1 MGVGSLGYAGAM
13 PSRSVLITGASTGIG
28 RHAAVELA
36 REGVHVFAGVRRE
49 EDADALGAEG
59 LPNLEPVSIDVAE
72 ADSIR
77 RCADELARRLEPD
90 GLHAL
95 VNNAG
100 IVVSS
105 TLEFVPL
112 DAFRRQLEVN
122 VTGQLAVTQELLPLI
137 RKAKER
143 SPERGRIVFT
153 GSTSG
158 YFAAPF
164 VGPYNAS
171 KFAIEGLVDS
181 LRRELRPFGIP
192 VSLVQPGAIA
202 TPIWEKSETAADELI
217 DAMPDHGRV
226 LYGDAIQAVKQQVA
240 QRAGSAAPV
249 ALVSKAILHAVLAG
263 RPRPRYKVGADA
275 WAQLALARLLP
286 DRAADWLI
294 GRMLG

>member
-1 MGVGSLGYAGAM
+1 MSK
-13 PSRSVLITGASTGIG
+13 RTVLVTGASTGIG
-28 RHAAVELA
+28 RDAAIRLA

-49 EDADALGAEG
+49 EDALGLRGEG
-59 LPNLEPVSIDVAE
+59 LPDLEPVSIDVAD

-77 RCADELARRLEPD
+77 RCADELAGRLESE

-122 VTGQLAVTQELLPLI
+122 VTGQLAVTQALLPLI
-137 RKAKER
+137 RRAKER
-143 SPERGRIVFT
+143 DPARGRVVFT

-202 TPIWEKSETAADELI
+202 TPIWEKSEAAADELI
-217 DAMPDHGRV
+217 DAMPEHGRA
-226 LYGDAIQAVKQQVA
+226 LYGDAIRAVKQQVA
-240 QRAGSAAPV
+240 QRSGSAAPV
-249 ALVSKAILHAVLAG
+249 ALVSKAIRHAVLSE

-294 GRMLG
+294 GRVLG